1 MPYLA
6 IEGLTKK
13 FGEANVVSDLT
24 LAVERGQF
32 VSLLGPSGCGKTT
45 TLQMIVGFVV
55 PDSGRI
61 VLDGNDLS
69 SVHPSRRGIGIVF
82 QNYALFPHMTVEKN
96 VAFGLEMRSLPVAE
110 IASRVERALDLV
122 HLTGLESRLPRQ
134 LSGGQQQRVALARA
148 LIIEPSLLL
157 LDEPFSNLDAQL
169 REDMRIELRALQRKL
184 GITTVLVTHDQSEAF
199 ALSDVV
205 AIMNMGSIMQT
216 ATPHAAYERPGN
228 VQVSQFLGKTNLLRG
243 QVVTRAGPEIT
254 IELEGGVQLKV
265 LREMAAGKISMSIRP
280 ERIRFVPSDG
290 GILNGRVVARIF
302 QGHLWLYDV
311 ETKAGRMFVY
321 VTNDG
326 GSMHEEGTMLGLDW
340 DLETVQFFPEKIL
353 A

>member
-1 MPYLA
+1 MSYLE

-13 FGEANVVSDLT
+13 FGEATAVSGLT
-24 LAVERGQF
+24 LSVERGQF

-69 SVHPSRRGIGIVF
+69 RVHPSRRGIGIVF
-82 QNYALFPHMTVEKN
+82 QNYALFPHMTVAKN
-96 VAFGLEMRSLPVAE
+96 VAFGLEMRSLPAAE
-110 IASRVERALDLV
+110 IASRVERVLDMV
-122 HLTGLESRLPRQ
+122 HLKGLENRLPRQ

-205 AIMNMGSIMQT
+205 AIMEMGSIMQT
-216 ATPHAAYERPGN
+216 ATPHAAYEHPSN
-228 VQVSQFLGKTNLLRG
+228 VRVSQFLGKTNLLRG
-243 QVVTRAGPEIT
+243 EVVRSADREIT
-254 IELEGGVQLKV
+254 IELNGGIQIQA
-265 LREMAAGKISMSIRP
+265 LREMPEGSILMSIRP
-280 ERIRFVPSDG
+280 ERIRLVPADG
-290 GILNGRVVARIF
+290 GILNGRIVARIF
-302 QGHLWLYDV
+302 QGHLWIYDI
-311 ETKAGRMFVY
+311 ETKAGRIFVCLA
-321 VTNDG
+321 NDG
-326 GSMHEEGTMLGLDW
+326 GSMHEEGAVLGIDW
-340 DLETVQFFPEKIL
+340 DPDTVHMFPETRL

>member
-1 MPYLA
+1 MSYLRLEE
-6 IEGLTKK
+6 ISKK
-13 FGEANVVSDLT
+13 YGDAPAVSRLDLS
-24 LAVERGQF
+24 VERGQF

-61 VLDGNDLS
+61 VLGGVDLS

-82 QNYALFPHMTVEKN
+82 QNYALFPHMTVAKN
-96 VAFGLEMRSLPVAE
+96 IAFGLEMRRLSTAE
-110 IASRVERALDLV
+110 IGNRVQRMIDMV
-122 HLTGLESRLPRQ
+122 HLETLGDRLPRE

-148 LIIEPSLLL
+148 LIIEPRLLL

-184 GITTVLVTHDQSEAF
+184 GITTLLVTHDQSEAF

-205 AIMNMGSIMQT
+205 AIMDRGSLVQIAAPQD
-216 ATPHAAYERPGN
+216 AYEHPDN

-243 QVVTRAGPEIT
+243 RVVKSIEADCIV
-254 IELEGGVQLKV
+254 ELESGAKLQTLVDLPQGPIL
-265 LREMAAGKISMSIRP
+265 MSVRP
-280 ERIRFVPSDG
+280 ERINLVPVDT

-302 QGHLWLYDV
+302 QGHLWLYEMD
-311 ETKAGRMFVY
+311 TKAGRMFVCVANTGASLY
-321 VTNDG
+321 QEKAV
-326 GSMHEEGTMLGLDW
+326 LGIHW
-340 DLETVQFFPEKIL
+340 DLDAAHIFHEKAL

>member
-1 MPYLA
+1 MSYLE

-13 FGEANVVSDLT
+13 FGDATAVSDLT
-24 LAVERGQF
+24 LSVERGQF

-45 TLQMIVGFVV
+45 TLQMIVGFVA

-61 VLDGNDLS
+61 VLDGHDLS
-69 SVHPSRRGIGIVF
+69 RVHPSRRGIGIVF
-82 QNYALFPHMTVEKN
+82 QNYALFPHMTVAKN
-96 VAFGLEMRSLPVAE
+96 VAFGLEMRSVPAAE
-110 IASRVERALDLV
+110 IASRVERALDMV
-122 HLTGLESRLPRQ
+122 HLNGLENRLPRQ

-205 AIMNMGSIMQT
+205 AIMEMGNIMQT
-216 ATPHAAYERPGN
+216 ATPHAAYEHPSN
-228 VQVSQFLGKTNLLRG
+228 VRVSQFLGKTNLLRAE
-243 QVVTRAGPEIT
+243 VVRSVDRKIT
-254 IELEGGVQLKV
+254 IELDGGVRLEAS
-265 LREMAAGKISMSIRP
+265 REMPEGTVLMSIRP
-280 ERIRFVPSDG
+280 ERIRLVPVDG

-302 QGHLWLYDV
+302 QGHLWIYDI
-311 ETKAGRMFVY
+311 ETMAGRIFVCLA
-321 VTNDG
+321 NDG
-326 GSMHEEGTMLGLDW
+326 GSMHEEGAVLGIDW
-340 DLETVQFFPEKIL
+340 DPDTVHMFPETRL